1 MGAQTIITIAGDKH
15 DASYESPFLG
25 RDFTHEIAQ
34 GYLWD
39 KREPFLTTLES
50 KLLTPINTEFY
61 YEGIHKPV
69 HPFNLVIVLNK
80 VKQYLKANENSLPF
94 EIELDYDK
102 MEKENLST
110 DIMINNSKCWIQGD
124 SYYNKVSS
132 MVRIVNYPME
142 PNEVDVWIDIKD
154 KVEIEGRIYY
164 LKKITRYEKYKN
176 MIDDVIAF
184 CEYAKQKHKMIDWK
198 FYS

>member
-1 MGAQTIITIAGDKH
+1 MGAETWITIAGDKH
-15 DASYESPFLG
+15 DASHESPFLG
-25 RDFTHEIAQ
+25 RDFTHEIAH
-34 GYLWD
+34 GFLWY
-39 KREPFLTTLES
+39 KGSAFLSEQEAAILY
-50 KLLTPINTEFY
+50 PINSDDY
-61 YEGIHKPV
+61 NDGIEELI
-69 HPFNLVIVLNK
+69 HPDDLISVLKK
-80 VKQYLKANENSLPF
+80 VKKYLKSDKDPLPI

-110 DIMINNSKCWIQGD
+110 DIIINNSKCWIQGD

-164 LKKITRYEKYKN
+164 LKKITRYEKYTN